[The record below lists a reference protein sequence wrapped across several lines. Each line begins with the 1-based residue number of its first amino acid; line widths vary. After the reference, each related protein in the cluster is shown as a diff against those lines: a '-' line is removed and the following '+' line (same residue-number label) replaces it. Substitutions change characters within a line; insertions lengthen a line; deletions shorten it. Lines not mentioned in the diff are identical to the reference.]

1 MKPTS
6 RINPALADAAIQVDI
21 INLGGNAGKM
31 LNYLNGA
38 YAIFY
43 VPEYGF
49 ILTDEALDL
58 DEPRWTSP
66 TLETLI
72 EWLELQWEAVNEE
85 SEEFPC

>member
-1 MKPTS
+1 MKPRCKS
-6 RINPALADAAIQVDI
+6 NPALADAAIQVDL
-21 INLGGNAGKM
+21 INLGGDAGKM

-43 VPEYGF
+43 VPDYGF

-72 EWLELQWEAVNEE
+72 EWLEFQWDAISGE